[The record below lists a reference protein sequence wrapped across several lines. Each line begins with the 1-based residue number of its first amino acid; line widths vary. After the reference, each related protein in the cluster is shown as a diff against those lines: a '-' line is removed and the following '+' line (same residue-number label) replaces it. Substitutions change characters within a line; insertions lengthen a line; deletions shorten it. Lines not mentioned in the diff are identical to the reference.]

1 MRTICRIS
9 AQYEENYGD
18 SVNPHWKFKGAVEFN
33 LNVDA
38 DDFIYSEEI
47 CVMAI
52 KKLLT
57 EAESNN
63 CCRYTYVSH
72 ELVFSSIKMDDKL
85 FEATLTQFYEAREK
99 LWSKVS

>member
-1 MRTICRIS
+1 MRDTICRIT

-18 SVNPHWKFKGAVEFN
+18 SVNPHWKPKGGVEFT

-38 DDFIYSEEI
+38 DDFMYSEEI

-72 ELVFSSIKMDDKL
+72 ELIFSSIKMDDEL
-85 FEATLTQFYEAREK
+85 FENTLVHIYQTREK
-99 LWSKVS
+99 FGLK